1 MKKLHIRSLFKKLF
15 VSFVLV
21 ALVTVFSLGV
31 FLPNQLSSYLTEN
44 ARSRLEEEARLIIPS
59 ISIFFS
65 GRISFDAMQ
74 QILTTIEYFSSAQV
88 FLTDRDG
95 QILVTSAGYA
105 ANVRG
110 QFIGDDELSGLLG
123 NNQFSLQ
130 GYNLRL
136 ATYALTLAFPIHQ
149 QTADQMSVVG
159 TLYLETPL
167 DVIGASSAIVQ
178 KQALVIVFISFVLAL
193 ILAYF
198 FSRHIAEPLNA
209 LTVAAQSMAR
219 GNYAITI
226 PYDEDD
232 EIGDLIESFNNLSRS
247 LQKSIDSLLAEKG
260 RMENLLR
267 SLTEGVI
274 ATENN
279 ETVVLFNP
287 AAQQLLAIPIDENP
301 NGKKLAALHF
311 PEELYQMMSED
322 SSNIVTKILPFPN
335 ERFVA
340 ATVSPVLDRLGRFT
354 GHVTVL
360 QDITEAHTLELQRK
374 AFVANVSHELRTPLT
389 SIRGFVE
396 GILDDTI
403 PLESSPRYLNIIHKE
418 TIRLTKL
425 IQDLLELSFIESGQ
439 IKLHRECV
447 PLIPMIQRLAIQ
459 CKSATGK
466 EAQKFT
472 IRSDRDEPSVWADPD
487 RLEQILMNLMFNAS
501 KFTPSNGAIQIIG
514 VSVDQKMEIT
524 IQDSGPGIAPEDLP
538 YIWDRFYKADHSR
551 SKEGTGLGLSI
562 VRSLIEAHEE
572 KISVNN
578 DPLGGCCFSFTMPLC
593 SDTGEDDS
601 IKEES
606 IEEPTGYSN
615 SASW

>member
-21 ALVTVFSLGV
+21 ALVTVFSLGI
-31 FLPNQLSSYLTEN
+31 FLPSQLSNYLTEN

-88 FLTDRDG
+88 FLTDCNG
-95 QILVTSAGYA
+95 QILVTSAGYET
-105 ANVRG
+105 NVRG
-110 QFIGDDELSGLLG
+110 QFIAEDELFDLLQ
-123 NNQFSLQ
+123 NNQFSRQ
-130 GYNLRL
+130 GYNPRL
-136 ATYALTLAFPIHQ
+136 ATYALTLAFPIRQ
-149 QTADQMSVVG
+149 LTAEQMSIVG

-167 DVIGASSAIVQ
+167 DVIGASSAIIQ
-178 KQALVIVFISFVLAL
+178 KQALIIVLISFVLAL
-193 ILAYF
+193 ILAYI
-198 FSRHIAEPLNA
+198 FSRHIAEPLYA

-247 LQKSIDSLLAEKG
+247 LQKSIDSLLTEKG

-287 AAQQLLAIPIDENP
+287 AAQQLLAIPLDENP
-301 NGKKLAALHF
+301 NGKKLSALHL
-311 PEELYQMMSED
+311 PAELYQMMSED
-322 SSNIVTKILPFPN
+322 STSIVTKILSFSN

-340 ATVSPVLDRLGRFT
+340 VTVSPVLDRLGRFT

-396 GILDDTI
+396 GILDETI

-447 PLIPMIQRLAIQ
+447 PLLPILSRLAMQ

-466 EAQKFT
+466 ESQLFT
-472 IRSDRDEPSVWADPD
+472 VRFDMAEPAVWADPD
-487 RLEQILMNLMFNAS
+487 RLEQILMNLMSNAS
-501 KFTPSNGAIQIIG
+501 KFTPPNGTIQIIG
-514 VSVDQKMEIT
+514 VSVGQKMEIT
-524 IQDSGPGIAPEDLP
+524 IQDSGPGIAAEDLP

-562 VRSLIEAHEE
+562 VRSLIEAHGE

-578 DPLGGCCFSFTMPLC
+578 DPLGGCCFTFTMPVC
-593 SDTGEDDS
+593 FDSGEDELGSDEIS
-601 IKEES
+601 TE
-606 IEEPTGYSN
+606 
-615 SASW
+615 

>member
-105 ANVRG
+105 PNVRG
-110 QFIGDDELSGLLG
+110 QFIGNDELSGLLE

-389 SIRGFVE
+389 VMIVE
-396 GILDDTI
+396 ADYFLSRKHNPEEYINHVSGLVND
-403 PLESSPRYLNIIHKE
+403 LKKLNE
-418 TIRLTKL
+418 LL
-425 IQDLLELSFIESGQ
+425 NSLLELAQ
-439 IKLHRECV
+439 INRENN
-447 PLIPMIQRLAIQ
+447 IQLSEVRIDEIVFTSIQ
-459 CKSATGK
+459 HMKIK
-466 EAQKFT
+466 Y
-472 IRSDRDEPSVWADPD
+472 PD
-487 RLEQILMNLMFNAS
+487 RKIITKIAYPENGNELLISGNPGLLDIAFKNLLDNAC
-501 KFTPSNGAIQIIG
+501 KFSNDDVIIELLIIGEFIKIIIMDSGIGIPSNELNNIYIPFKRASN
-514 VSVDQKMEIT
+514 VKFK
-524 IQDSGPGIAPEDLP
+524 SGFGI
-538 YIWDRFYKADHSR
+538 
-551 SKEGTGLGLSI
+551 GLSL
-562 VRSLIEAHEE
+562 VA
-572 KISVNN
+572 KI
-578 DPLGGCCFSFTMPLC
+578 FTLH
-593 SDTGEDDS
+593 DAAL
-601 IKEES
+601 KVFS
-606 IEEPTGYSN
+606 IENRETRFEILFNRVKLNENHY
-615 SASW
+615 